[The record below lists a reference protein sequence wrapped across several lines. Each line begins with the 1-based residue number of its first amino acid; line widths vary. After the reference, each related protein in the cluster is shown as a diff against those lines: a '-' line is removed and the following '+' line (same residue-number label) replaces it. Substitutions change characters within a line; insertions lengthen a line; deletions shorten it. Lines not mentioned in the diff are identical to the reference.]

1 MNRSG
6 INSRSAKQSRSQ
18 THGQGV
24 GWRDEFD
31 RKPALFYFSLEDKV
45 VKPNKTIK
53 FISNWGGEA
62 ETVNVKMTEFD
73 DKHSHVVAGYILSPR
88 QTEFARKTMVK
99 WIESLTN

>member
-1 MNRSG
+1 MFV
-6 INSRSAKQSRSQ
+6 I
-18 THGQGV
+18 
-24 GWRDEFD
+24 F
-31 RKPALFYFSLEDKV
+31 PAE
-45 VKPNKTIK
+45 I
-53 FISNWGGEA
+53 ISNWGGEA